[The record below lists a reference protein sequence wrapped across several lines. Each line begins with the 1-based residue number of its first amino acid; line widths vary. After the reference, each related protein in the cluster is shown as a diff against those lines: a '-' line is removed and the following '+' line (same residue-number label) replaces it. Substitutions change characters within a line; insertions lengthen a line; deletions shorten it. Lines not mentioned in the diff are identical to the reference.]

1 MTTTEQPT
9 SLDDV
14 RALKVDVDR
23 AEVAKLVGVVSWLE
37 QHLVDPRTSD
47 DVAFP
52 DYGDGE
58 LLLAGDGAPAVSEVA
73 VVELITTLGMS
84 DLAGRRF
91 VGKALE
97 LKHLL
102 PRLWQRV
109 LDGEVQVWRAFR
121 VAESTMSLPL
131 DGAAFVDGAL
141 APFAHSL
148 SWSQLERTIEK
159 ARALYDPEEVQRRRD
174 ADPRRFDIRTG
185 GTGVDGFTWVEGL
198 MDAGD
203 ALDLD
208 AAVSSVAAQ
217 IGEYSDLPLDVRRSM
232 AAGEV
237 GRAQLALE
245 LGTSGRGVDVSIL
258 MTDAQVAELRETGT
272 NVLLDQVESWCGSAT
287 TVTIRPVLD
296 LNDHHRIGGYVPT
309 DTIKE
314 QVS

>member
-9 SLDDV
+9 TLDVV
-14 RALKVDVDR
+14 RKAVVTRRRD
-23 AEVAKLVGVVSWLE
+23 EVIEILAVTEWLE

-84 DLAGRRF
+84 DSAGRRF

-97 LKHLL
+97 LKYRL

-109 LDGEVQVWRAFR
+109 LDGEVQVWRAFK

-131 DGAAFVDGAL
+131 DGAAFVDHAL

-174 ADPRRFDIRTG
+174 ADPRRFDIRTR
-185 GTGVDGFTWVEGL
+185 GTGVDGFTGS
-198 MDAGD
+198 GPH
-203 ALDLD
+203 
-208 AAVSSVAAQ
+208 
-217 IGEYSDLPLDVRRSM
+217 GRR
-232 AAGEV
+232 
-237 GRAQLALE
+237 
-245 LGTSGRGVDVSIL
+245 
-258 MTDAQVAELRETGT
+258 
-272 NVLLDQVESWCGSAT
+272 
-287 TVTIRPVLD
+287 
-296 LNDHHRIGGYVPT
+296 
-309 DTIKE
+309 
-314 QVS
+314 